1 MSVRENERIA
11 LVFCPE
17 PRDTAF
23 LIAHWLGI
31 CHLPCHPP
39 FLLPPFRLSP
49 QQISTLFFKLF
60 HLTCP
65 RNDSCSPPLPRSFA
79 DTYSGHFQ
87 VFHKGS
93 RASDIHT
100 CHYWSVAQLWNAGV
114 CLFRLP
120 YQAKSY
126 SGWVPAVV
134 SLPSLFISDLNIVST
149 RFYE

>member
-65 RNDSCSPPLPRSFA
+65 RNISCSPPLPRSFA

-93 RASDIHT
+93 RASDIQ
-100 CHYWSVAQLWNAGV
+100 SAPDA
-114 CLFRLP
+114 
-120 YQAKSY
+120 
-126 SGWVPAVV
+126 PASAFHCYATLETV
-134 SLPSLFISDLNIVST
+134 SNPSRDEIDLLS
-149 RFYE
+149 R